1 MRRGVKRFLTMWSKP
16 RQIEKLSVPQCE
28 RDALAQ
34 LATARGETPEATLER
49 FTPAQLRQMPDM
61 PWCIPDLR
69 RAKFCAAGIDPDGT
83 PYVSL
88 ANGRVFYGHLSRRNH
103 RRIYSYV
110 SDVISPLVTEDTFLL
125 AMDVVKRYIAYR
137 DDAELPAR
145 SAGARLV
152 EAGAYIGHKTLKYV
166 DKVVGHD
173 GRVLAIE
180 MMPENAALL
189 RRNIEANALTDCTTI
204 VEAGVWNAAG
214 QIQAQGMGRQR
225 NSLVRIDTLDTEV
238 KRSVRTDTLD
248 NFLDAWGEPLID
260 LIVLTVNGAEVE
272 ALQGLVRWRDRVKA
286 VRVYAGY
293 ARAGVPTQPECVQIF
308 QEWGFTIVPQR
319 VDHVVLG
326 VNPRFAHGKAGREHA
341 A

>member
-1 MRRGVKRFLTMWSKP
+1 MRFLTMWSKP
-16 RQIEKLSVPQCE
+16 QQLEALTPPE
-28 RDALAQ
+28 REALAQ

-69 RAKFCAAGIDPDGT
+69 RAKFSAAGKDPDGT

-125 AMDVVKRYIAYR
+125 AMDVVKRYLINW
-137 DDAELPAR
+137 DDVSLPTP
-145 SAGARLV
+145 SSSGARLV

-166 DKVVGHD
+166 DKVVGHE

-189 RRNIEANALTDCTTI
+189 RRNIEANSLGDCTTI
-204 VEAGVWNAAG
+204 VEAGVWNAPG
-214 QIQAQGMGRQR
+214 QIEAQGMGRQR
-225 NSLVRIDTLDTEV
+225 NSLVRIDKLDTEV
-238 KRSVRTDTLD
+238 KRAVRTDTLD

-260 LIVLTVNGAEVE
+260 LIVLTVNGAEIE
-272 ALQGLVRWRDRVKA
+272 ALEGLVRWRDRVKA
-286 VRVYAGY
+286 VRIYAGY
-293 ARAGVPTQPECVQIF
+293 ARAGMPTHPKCVQILK
-308 QEWGFTIVPQR
+308 EWGFTIVPQH
-319 VDHVVLG
+319 VEHVVVG
-326 VNPRFAHGKAGREHA
+326 MNPHFAQGEAGRERA